1 MKVKIIKFITLILFL
16 FTISGLQAQITV
28 LSPNGWTPQVFL
40 ENVLVLPPQISG
52 VYITNGTF
60 NNSAAALPNTTNAKI
75 GRFTNG
81 PNFTDFPISSGIIM
95 TTGGILAALGPNNS
109 GGNSVVINDGT
120 TDTNLQALTTYPVT
134 NLSKLEFDFVSISGD
149 VQFEYI
155 FASEEYPEYVCSSYN
170 DVFGF
175 FLTGL
180 HPVTGDLATWNI
192 ALIPGSTLP
201 VTINSLNPGVPG
213 SSSGGG
219 TCSAPNQSLAYS
231 SFYYSVPSGSAGM
244 QYDGF
249 TVIPANN
256 PNAQNFQRSGLLAK
270 TRVAKCTP
278 YHMKLAIGNVSDMAW
293 DSGVFIKEGSFMA
306 PTVESNHNYTLHGN
320 DTLLKACNSD
330 TVIFSLSR
338 RDPSRG
344 YVFTI
349 SNNSIPNPGLVLNQD
364 YEIFYLNSITNE
376 FLQMTTTEANFYI
389 PRDSLFTKMIIRV
402 PETAVFAPGEVKT
415 LRLQIRLE
423 TCSFESPRIDTL
435 TYYLR
440 DNSPIIILD
449 QVINTCDPLTS
460 IEAVETGG
468 GYIEN
473 VTWDPP
479 TYLDDPHSF
488 QTNCDI
494 ADSIVYTVIAYDN
507 IACRRDTATITVNYT
522 QTPIASFTADKT
534 SGCAPLNVRFT
545 STTTPEYATYM
556 FIITNPEG
564 TVNDTLYDETF
575 VYTFQDPGYYNVTY
589 YAKTAEG
596 AGCDDWLVNENF
608 IFVSAYPVAD
618 FTFFPPE
625 PTNGRPI
632 DFTDES
638 TGDNIVSYY
647 WNFGDGSVSTSE
659 NPTHSYHITSDETFN
674 VLFRVTN
681 QYNCAHDTIKQIT
694 VVDKY
699 AFYVPN
705 SFTPN
710 NDGVNDVFL
719 PRVTDVL
726 KYHLM
731 IYNRNGQCIFQ
742 SIDPEEPWDGTYN
755 GTKCPAGTYTWM
767 IEYLKYAEPETELR
781 KTGSVM
787 LVR

>member
-1 MKVKIIKFITLILFL
+1 MKINFIKFIALILFL

-60 NNSAAALPNTTNAKI
+60 NNSSAALPNTTTAKI

-95 TTGGILAALGPNNS
+95 ATGGILAALGPNNS
-109 GGNSVVINDGT
+109 GGYSVLINDGT
-120 TDTNLQALTTYPVT
+120 TDTNLQALTTNPIT
-134 NLSKLEFDFVSISGD
+134 NMSKLEFDFVSISGD

-155 FASEEYPEYVCSSYN
+155 FASEEYPVYVCSDYN

-175 FLTGL
+175 FLTGM
-180 HPVTGDLATWNI
+180 HPVTGNLTTWNI

-213 SSSGGG
+213 GSGSCTG
-219 TCSAPNQSLAYS
+219 PNESLAYS
-231 SFYYSVPSGSAGM
+231 SFYCSVPSGAAGM
-244 QYDGF
+244 QYNGF

-278 YHMKLAIGNVSDMAW
+278 YHMKLGIGNVQDTLY

-306 PTVESNHNYTLHGN
+306 PTVESNHNYTLNGN

-330 TVIFSLSR
+330 TVNFSLSR

-349 SNNSIPNPGLVLNQD
+349 SNNSIPNPGLFLNQD

-376 FLQMTTTEANFYI
+376 FLQMTTSEANFYI

-545 STTTPEYATYM
+545 STTTPEYAAYM

-575 VYTFQDPGYYNVTY
+575 LYTFQNPGYYNVTY
-589 YAKTAEG
+589 YAKTAESV
-596 AGCDDWLVNENF
+596 GCDDWLVNDNY
-608 IFVSAYPVAD
+608 IYVSAYPIAD

-632 DFTDES
+632 DFTNES
-638 TGDNIVSYY
+638 TGDHIVSYS
-647 WNFGDGSVSTSE
+647 WNFGDGSSTPIE
-659 NPTHSYHITSDETFN
+659 NPTHAYHITSDETFN
-674 VLFRVTN
+674 VFFRVTN

-742 SIDPEEPWDGTYN
+742 SINPEESWDGTYN

-767 IEYLKYAEPETELR
+767 IVYLKYAEPDSELR